1 MKMKLIA
8 LASLISVNVYAGG
21 SSFNCTSTDGT
32 ITFSG
37 YGGDSVDSL
46 SIIRSEAV
54 KNKDGKILGKSVTV
68 QSASNVQGKNL
79 PDFGT
84 PQDSTDTVEAIL
96 SDVKAQ
102 AKEKADP
109 NNDTLFVLGLGK
121 AKILEAIEESHCRDT
136 GYFIF
141 EQNFAVVTVQYA
153 PYATAV
159 KTHPLIISTKTKKF
173 LCTSG
178 YATTMGGRCQ
188 EAVGE

>member
-46 SIIRSEAV
+46 SFILSEPV
-54 KNKDGKILGKSVTV
+54 QNKDGKVLGKFVTV

-79 PDFGT
+79 PNFGT
-84 PQDSTDTVEAIL
+84 PQDSTDSVDAVLGE
-96 SDVKAQ
+96 VKAQ
-102 AKEKADP
+102 AKAKGDP
-109 NNDTLFVLGLGK
+109 NNPTHFVLGLGK
-121 AKILEAIEESHCRDT
+121 ANILEATEESNCRDT

-141 EQNFAVVTVQYA
+141 EQSFAIISVRYA
-153 PYATAV
+153 PYATAI
-159 KTHPLIISTKTKKF
+159 KTHPFIPSTETKKF
-173 LCTSG
+173 LCSSG
-178 YATTMGGRCQ
+178 YTTTMGGRCQ
-188 EAVGE
+188 EAN